1 MWFLAK
7 IDMNNNIWK
16 KRFFRFLKEEDVY
29 ALWINNVYNQHP
41 IDDKGF
47 WTRTFQMILFS
58 ERNRC
63 RYSVLQA
70 FSWAKT
76 SQGAHFW
83 HSIDQKWLALLGKDK

>member
-1 MWFLAK
+1 
-7 IDMNNNIWK
+7 MNNNIWK

-47 WTRTFQMILFS
+47 WTRTFPMRLLS

-63 RYSVLQA
+63 RYSVRQA

-83 HSIDQKWLALLGKDK
+83 NSIDQKWLALLGKDK